1 MQDDP
6 LALLQLIKS
15 KGIKSGLALKP
26 ATPIPD
32 SLDTLLPY
40 LDLLLIMTVE
50 PGFGGQK
57 LIPHTLEKASLLM
70 HTRLSIVFNH

>member
-6 LALLQLIKS
+6 LALLQIIKS
-15 KGIKSGLALKP
+15 KGIKAGLALKP

-32 SLDTLLPY
+32 SLDTLLPF
-40 LDLLLIMTVE
+40 LDLMLIMTVE

-57 LIPHTLEKASLLM
+57 LIPYTLEKASL
-70 HTRLSIVFNH
+70 F